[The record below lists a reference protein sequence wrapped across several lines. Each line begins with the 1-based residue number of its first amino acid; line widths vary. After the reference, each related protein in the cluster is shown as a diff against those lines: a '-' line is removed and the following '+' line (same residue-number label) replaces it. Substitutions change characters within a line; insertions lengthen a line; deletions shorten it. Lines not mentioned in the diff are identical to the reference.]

1 MQSISPLNFS
11 SIPEGVEFPL
21 ECKTGVCELGVL
33 MGMCRFVSMCVY
45 VHVLMLGH
53 CYNTAAGGSPVTPT
67 DTTDYGHSVSHS
79 PSAAGDTPGGEEN
92 KSLLCVNAVSIVEL
106 NIDKH
111 SELLYILY
119 LCISCQWE
127 IHNYFS

>member
-1 MQSISPLNFS
+1 
-11 SIPEGVEFPL
+11 
-21 ECKTGVCELGVL
+21 

-45 VHVLMLGH
+45 VHVLILGQ
-53 CYNTAAGGSPVTPT
+53 CYNTAAGSSPVTPT
-67 DTTDYGHSVSHS
+67 DTTDHGHSVSHS

-111 SELLYILY
+111 SELLCVLY
-119 LCISCQWE
+119 LCVLCQWE
-127 IHNYFS
+127 IHNYSS